1 MGNYAFTPSR
11 VCCSKIKFT
20 LEDGKLSNI
29 DFVGGCPG
37 NLQAISKLLEGA
49 DAEWVL
55 ERLKGNDCRG
65 KGTSCADQ
73 LSVAIEKAMEQEEQ
87 A

>member
-1 MGNYAFTPSR
+1 MGIYAFTPSR

-20 LEDGKLSNI
+20 LEDGKISNV

-37 NLQAISKLLEGA
+37 NLQAISSLLEGA
-49 DAEWVL
+49 DAKWVL

-73 LSVAIEKAMEQEEQ
+73 LSVAIEKALEQEEK